1 MKYERFLKKIWT
13 YFRSLSTFALHYIF
27 KPNSSFVWN
36 FASWENLNPKR
47 DCHGETPLL
56 NTDITRPVKKH
67 IDAPH
72 PNTAEKHK
80 NKLLHTL

>member
-1 MKYERFLKKIWT
+1 MKYERFFFKNLDV
-13 YFRSLSTFALHYIF
+13 LSFFIDLCITLH

-36 FASWENLNPKR
+36 FASWENLNLKR
-47 DCHGETPLL
+47 DCHGETQLL